1 MALQKFSMNRG
12 ANKIESNNGDA
23 CEVVNKQRIPWKD
36 ASPALHVALQKRSS
50 LSMKLTW
57 TVKPHLVGSPLSNI
71 GWKRSLETACS
82 AVT

>member
-36 ASPALHVALQKRSS
+36 ASPALPPGASEA
-50 LSMKLTW
+50 
-57 TVKPHLVGSPLSNI
+57 I
-71 GWKRSLETACS
+71 IA
-82 AVT
+82 